1 MWRNRHPYYSAEGG
15 GGGGADPAGKA
26 GDTPAPGGK
35 APAGAAGGTSGI
47 GDWFSGLSEGHRNDP
62 TIGKFAGRPL
72 DDLVTAHL
80 NATKLIGVQPDQIV
94 RLDEAQK
101 DPIALLR
108 RLGAPDKADGYKL
121 TPPEGVPEHL
131 ATGENLGWFQGV
143 AAEAGLL
150 PAQAEKLYSAYVA
163 RNVEVQ
169 KAAEAAVAKAQ
180 DTLQREW
187 GQAYDENIKA
197 ASSAARTLGLT
208 AKLNDAGLG
217 ADPDVIKALVGI
229 NKLLAGRGD
238 DAPGSTVHSTLP
250 PAEARA
256 KGKDLLRQA
265 GEAHKAGR
273 VEEAKRLSGEAQRY
287 YAMAAA

>member
-1 MWRNRHPYYSAEGG
+1 MWRNRHPYYNAEGG
-15 GGGGADPAGKA
+15 GGGGADPAGTA
-26 GDTPAPGGK
+26 GNTPAPGGE
-35 APAGAAGGTSGI
+35 APAGAAGGTPGI

-101 DPIALLR
+101 DPTALLR
-108 RLGAPDKADGYKL
+108 RLGAPEKADGYKL

-229 NKLLAGRGD
+229 NKMLAGRGD